1 MAMKYGFKV
10 YFIDPAYITKRGEKL
25 GKELGLD
32 KHSAPAYALLIKAL
46 YPEVFKILKNYYSF

>member
-10 YFIDPAYITKRGEKL
+10 YFIDPVYTIKIGEKL

-32 KHSAPAYALLIKAL
+32 KRSASAYALLIFACKLHIPILEEL
-46 YPEVFKILKNYYSF
+46 YVY